1 MVWLSLYRYLHI
13 HVNTMLGFMEKQ
25 RKGSAKICYFPL
37 FWYAKRKH
45 KRWFFSPV
53 QPMRE
58 HKADGIKTIQS

>member
-1 MVWLSLYRYLHI
+1 
-13 HVNTMLGFMEKQ
+13 MLGFMEKQ